1 MAIKDYDSSGYTIDA
16 KVILGL
22 DKDKITIDV
31 SRTVSQ
37 ISYTYTNFDLMPELT
52 ISYLLDIKYANLAS
66 LPYELDLTI
75 IEKGGNSGK
84 DIPRGQI
91 KGKFICFPERA
102 ELGNKSNDPN
112 DTIRIPITD
121 VFYPKDLTSLLN
133 SEISLN
139 ITGTDISGILQK
151 LFKTARK
158 SGGVSLKLGNLSKT
172 RINNLALTRN
182 KFYQHIL
189 FLYNTYGFTNQSP
202 IWYAD
207 FNNIYFQSVNDNLV
221 GDRTPI
227 TLYFDQDNL
236 NKNYTIDNHYYL
248 LRTPPSIDT
257 EVPSRTLEYSKDVVM
272 LMHPRHT
279 IYKKKELNLKNL
291 AQKDKT
297 VSKLDNYK
305 YFDKI
310 KKTKTRLIAGNDNI
324 LTRQNELSSDVSYN
338 IITSCNIIDP
348 MILTDFVIGRKVKY
362 DTSVTD
368 FFGYEMTGYIISTT
382 ISLAS
387 NNGVKWDGVCS
398 LEIANTS
405 TGGVLK

>member
-1 MAIKDYDSSGYTIDA
+1 MAINTYESTGYTIEV

-22 DKDKITIDV
+22 DKDKITLDV
-31 SRTVSQ
+31 SRYTNS
-37 ISYTYTNFDLMPELT
+37 ISYTFTNFELFPELT
-52 ISYLLDIKYANLAS
+52 VSYLLDVKYANLAS
-66 LPYELDLTI
+66 LPYELELTI

-84 DIPRGQI
+84 DIPRGKI
-91 KGKFICFPERA
+91 TGKFLCFPERA
-102 ELGNKSNDPN
+102 DVGNKSNDPN
-112 DTIRIPITD
+112 DTMRMQITD
-121 VFYPKDLTSLLN
+121 VFYPKDLISLLN
-133 SEISLN
+133 SEVSLN
-139 ITGTDISGILQK
+139 ITDTDISGVLNK

-158 SGGVSLKLGNLSKT
+158 SGGVSLKVGTLSKT
-172 RINNLALTRN
+172 IIKNLALTRN
-182 KFYQHIL
+182 KFYQHIR
-189 FLYNTYGFTNQSP
+189 FLYNAYGFTNQSP

-227 TLYFDQDNL
+227 TLYFDQENL

-257 EVPSRTLEYSKDVVM
+257 EVPSRTLEYSNDVVM

-279 IYKKKELNLKNL
+279 IYKKQDLNLKKL

-297 VSKLDNYK
+297 ISKTDNYK
-305 YFDKI
+305 YFDQV
-310 KKTKTRLIAGNDNI
+310 KKTKTRVFAGNDNI
-324 LTRQNELSSDVSYN
+324 LTKQNEISSDISYN
-338 IITSCNIIDP
+338 ITTSCNIIDP

-368 FFGYEMTGYIISTT
+368 FFGFEMTGYIVSTT
-382 ISLAS
+382 VNLTS
-387 NNGVKWDGVCS
+387 NKGVKWDGVCS
-398 LEIANTS
+398 LEIANAS